1 MTTSD
6 PDTDAAAPDVGD
18 ASGEAPPAAVAAIA
32 GSDAASAAADADI
45 PTVAPTS
52 RRKQV
57 IAGLVTLVVLVIVFA
72 GILPKFGNYADAWD
86 VIKDMS
92 VLQLAVLAA
101 SVVFSIVVYVF
112 PFQVAL
118 PGLRY
123 GPAFMIRQTS
133 FTISNAVP
141 AGGAIGLGVQYGMLA
156 QAGFSGASSS
166 AAIGI
171 TSVFNL
177 IVTLALPVLGV
188 LAMLFVE
195 TPTSAEV
202 FGAIGGLVAVGV
214 MVGFFAAVLR
224 SETTAHR
231 IGDLIERIAA
241 KVFGIIHKTPPTGI
255 TAQIETFRASTVD
268 VISARWA
275 LLTGTSFLQQ
285 FAQFGVLLVS
295 LRIVESG
302 ESTQVAVAAAFAAFA
317 LARLASFIP
326 VTPGG
331 LGTVDAGL
339 TASLVAFGATK
350 TDALA
355 ATLLWRAS
363 SWIPQVLLG
372 VVTLIIWRVR
382 SRHIR
387 EEAAERAAAT

>member
-1 MTTSD
+1 MSTTESTSPAD
-6 PDTDAAAPDVGD
+6 PAVPDV
-18 ASGEAPPAAVAAIA
+18 APPN
-32 GSDAASAAADADI
+32 
-45 PTVAPTS
+45 

-57 IAGLVTLVVLVIVFA
+57 VAGLVTVVVLAIVFA

-86 VIKDMS
+86 AIKNMS
-92 VLQLAVLAA
+92 AAQLAVLAL
-101 SVVFSIVVYVF
+101 SVVVSICVYVF

-156 QAGFSGASSS
+156 QAGFSGPSAS

-177 IVTLALPVLGV
+177 LVTLALPVLGV

-195 TPTSAEV
+195 TPKTSEIL
-202 FGAIGGLVAVGV
+202 GALGGLVAVGV
-214 MVGFFAAVLR
+214 MVGFFVAIFR
-224 SETTAHR
+224 SEATATR
-231 IGDLIERIAA
+231 LGGVAERLAA
-241 KVFGIIHKTPPTGI
+241 KVFGIIKKDPPQNI
-255 TAQIETFRASTVD
+255 TEQILKFRDSTVG
-268 VISARWA
+268 VVKARWA
-275 LLTGTSFLQQ
+275 LLTVTNFAQQ
-285 FAQFGVLLVS
+285 FAQFGVLAVA
-295 LRIVESG
+295 LRITESG
-302 ESTQVAVAAAFAAFA
+302 ESTQVPILAAFAAFA
-317 LARLASFIP
+317 LARLAGFIP

-339 TASLVAFGATK
+339 TGLLVAFGASN

-355 ATLLWRAS
+355 ATLLWRAA
-363 SWIPQVLLG
+363 SWVPQVLLG
-372 VVTLIIWRVR
+372 VVTLLIWRAR
-382 SRHIR
+382 GSRIKR
-387 EEAAERAAAT
+387 EAAARVAERSGAQPTT

>member
-6 PDTDAAAPDVGD
+6 PATADDAGRDDVG
-18 ASGEAPPAAVAAIA
+18 APNDAVAAIA
-32 GSDAASAAADADI
+32 GSDAASGAAGADLPA
-45 PTVAPTS
+45 VAPTS

-72 GILPKFGNYADAWD
+72 GILPKFGNYADAWA

-92 VLQLAVLAA
+92 VLQLCVLAA

-156 QAGFSGASSS
+156 QAGFSGAASS

-202 FGAIGGLVAVGV
+202 FGALGGLVAVGV

-224 SETTAHR
+224 SEATAHR
-231 IGDLIERIAA
+231 IGDLLERLAG
-241 KVFGIIHKTPPTGI
+241 KVFGLVHKTAPTGI

-387 EEAAERAAAT
+387 EEAAQRAAAA